1 MLFSVWHVNVPLFP
15 LSYLQRL
22 HEENEKLFDRLT
34 EKTNLVG
41 SPQVLITL
49 IFSVLKDLL
58 LYFHCTN
65 IPQSGWFFAFIP
77 SLLLFSSFFASFC
90 VLSLLAYEM
99 LLNWYFASE
108 LLLFAHELFFWRHS
122 KWFFQTLEHF
132 IVELFCCSFFSVFTE
147 E

>member
-1 MLFSVWHVNVPLFP
+1 MLLSVWHVNVPLFP
-15 LSYLQRL
+15 LLYLQRL

-108 LLLFAHELFFWRHS
+108 LLLFTHELFFWRHS
-122 KWFFQTLEHF
+122 KRFFQTLEHF

>member
-1 MLFSVWHVNVPLFP
+1 MLLSVWHVNVPLFP
-15 LSYLQRL
+15 LLYLQRL

-122 KWFFQTLEHF
+122 KRFFQTLEHF